1 MYTFAHTICT
11 LHAHIQETKHR
22 VKCYKLD
29 SHNANPTKKI
39 VLIPRKSFKKLLE
52 VGSKMCI

>member
-22 VKCYKLD
+22 VKCYKLG
-29 SHNANPTKKI
+29 SHNENSTKKKLSSFQGK
-39 VLIPRKSFKKLLE
+39 VLKN
-52 VGSKMCI
+52 C